1 MDRRP
6 VCLSKWRKMSLE
18 TQEDQMV
25 LLLRVMARVFN
36 FFQAVPL
43 CYCLEH
49 EHGSSIDS
57 GHDGAV
63 RKLLLESRWLK
74 LDRQRQRREDKDR

>member
-18 TQEDQMV
+18 TQQDQMV
-25 LLLRVMARVFN
+25 LVLRVMAKIFN

-43 CYCLEH
+43 CYCSEH
-49 EHGSSIDS
+49 ERGSSIDS

-63 RKLLLESRWLK
+63 RKLLLESRWLE
-74 LDRQRQRREDKDR
+74 LDRPRQRREDEDR